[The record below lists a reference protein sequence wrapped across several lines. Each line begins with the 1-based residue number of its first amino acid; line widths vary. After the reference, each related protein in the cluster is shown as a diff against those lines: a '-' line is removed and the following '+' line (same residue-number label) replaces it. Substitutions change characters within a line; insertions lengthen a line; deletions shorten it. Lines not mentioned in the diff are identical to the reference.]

1 MSIPHKILTF
11 SQQSPPVTTQ
21 INLSVRYVEASI
33 DQVSEAVEA
42 CDLVVGNS
50 VLVIIGGASQ
60 IGDVDFERIR
70 GLFQNV
76 LAPVAEVVGATV
88 IDGGTDVGIMRLMG
102 EARSAIK
109 GTFPLLG
116 VAPASLVLL
125 PGSLAVSEEA
135 ISLEPHH
142 TCFIGVPGTRWG
154 DESAILAKLATEIS
168 GPNVSVVVLING
180 GAITLVDAKYNV
192 QEGRELW
199 VIGGTGRNADRLV
212 LATQSVGSDAQLT
225 ALVNT
230 GRVRCYDL
238 AASETLKADLLKY
251 LSGS

>member
-1 MSIPHKILTF
+1 MQKSSSIL
-11 SQQSPPVTTQ
+11 SQIDP
-21 INLSVRYVEASI
+21 SVRYVEATI
-33 DQVSEAVEA
+33 DQVSEAIEA
-42 CDLVVGNS
+42 CGLVIGKP

-60 IGDVDFERIR
+60 ISDLDFERIR
-70 GLFQNV
+70 GLFQTV
-76 LAPVAEVVGATV
+76 LAPVAEAVGATV

-109 GTFPLLG
+109 GMFPLLG
-116 VAPASLVLL
+116 VAPASLTLL
-125 PGSLAVSEEA
+125 PGSLAVSEKA
-135 ISLEPHH
+135 IPLEPHH
-142 TCFIGVPGTRWG
+142 TCFIGVPGMQWG

-168 GPNVSVVVLING
+168 RTNVSVVVVING
-180 GAITLVDAKYNV
+180 GAITLVDAEYNV

-212 LATQSVGSDAQLT
+212 LATQAIGSDEQLT
-225 ALVNT
+225 ALVST